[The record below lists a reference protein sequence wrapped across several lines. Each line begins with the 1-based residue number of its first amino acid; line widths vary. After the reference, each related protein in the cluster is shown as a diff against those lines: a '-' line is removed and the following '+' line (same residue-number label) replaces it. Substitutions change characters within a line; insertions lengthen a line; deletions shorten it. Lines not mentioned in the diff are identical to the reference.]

1 MASLAMT
8 GLAAFAPPGPG
19 TWLLDAVHM
28 PRPFTRFQQAIHP
41 AGIDAGFRESMARYG
56 VLVATLDYRFING
69 LGYFQPVPAPPDEI
83 PARIAAGQAAVEGR
97 IWRADLDRWVNA
109 VKPAAIASSMALQR
123 IDPAALSQEALK
135 GHIAACIA
143 HLQRMVRQ
151 HHSFNGAAIL
161 PVGDFIA
168 SVVAWSGLP
177 AGQFLSLLRGAAPES
192 AGSFPELDR
201 LVTALRSS
209 SAGREVL
216 SSGNAGAALAGLRA
230 MPGEVGAAATAYLD
244 IVSWRLL
251 DSLDTG
257 DPTAIEM
264 PDVLVSGIRRAVED
278 GAPAPAHAGKDEE
291 ARLRDLIP
299 DAHKADYDSL
309 LSETRLMSRLR
320 DERGLYSDVWAAGIT
335 RRALLEAGRRLAEAG
350 RLHEPAH
357 LIEGDPG
364 EIDGLINGR
373 GGPDADELAERCD
386 VRMSLRA
393 TDGPP
398 FLGEPPH
405 PPPPLDGLPPA
416 TARMMRALGT
426 AIDAIFAPS
435 HAVSEDGVVRGTPA
449 SPGLYQGTAR
459 VIAGPHEFARLKRG
473 DVLVTATTTE
483 AFNIVLPLLGAM
495 VTDAGGLLSHAA
507 IVSREYGIPGVVG
520 CLDATARI
528 HDGATVAVDGTTGEI
543 RILP

>member
-1 MASLAMT
+1 MT
-8 GLAAFAPPGPG
+8 GAQSMGLEGFAPPGAG
-19 TWLLDAVHM
+19 TWLQDAVHM

-41 AGIDAGFRESMARYG
+41 PGIDAGFRETMARYG

-69 LGYFQPVPAPPDEI
+69 LAYFQPVPAPHDEM
-83 PARIAAGQAAVEGR
+83 PARIAAAQAAVEHR
-97 IWRADLDRWVNA
+97 IWRADLDRWTNE
-109 VKPAAIASSMALQR
+109 VKPASIASSMALQQV
-123 IDPAALSQEALK
+123 DPASLSDDALHA
-135 GHIAACIA
+135 HIAACIA
-143 HLQRMVRQ
+143 HLSRMVRQ

-168 SVVAWSGLP
+168 SVVEWSGKP
-177 AGQFLSLLRGAAPES
+177 AGAFLSLLRGAAPES
-192 AGSFPELDR
+192 AGAFPELDR
-201 LVTALRSS
+201 LVAALRASNGAREILV
-209 SAGREVL
+209 SAE
-216 SSGNAGAALAGLRA
+216 AGAALARLRTE
-230 MPGEVGAAATAYLD
+230 PGEVGAAARAYLD
-244 IVSWRLL
+244 LVSWRLL

-264 PDVLVSGIRRAVED
+264 PEVLANGIRRAVED
-278 GAPAPAHAGKDEE
+278 GAPAAAHAGKDEA

-299 DAHKADYDSL
+299 DVHKAAYDDQL
-309 LSETRLMSRLR
+309 AETRLMSRLR

-335 RRALLEAGRRLAEAG
+335 RRALLEAGRRLADAG

-357 LIEGDPG
+357 LIEGDPA
-364 EIDGLINGR
+364 EIDGLIRSR

-386 VRMSLRA
+386 IRMSLRS

-398 FLGEPPH
+398 FLGEPPQ

-416 TARMMRALGT
+416 TVRMMRALGT

-435 HAVSEDGVVRGTPA
+435 HAASEDGIVRGTPA
-449 SPGLYQGTAR
+449 SPGLYKGTAR
-459 VIAGPHEFARLKRG
+459 LIAGPHEFSRLQRG

-528 HDGATVAVDGTTGEI
+528 PDGATVSVDGATGEVKV
-543 RILP
+543 L

>member
-1 MASLAMT
+1 MVGLPSLGVA
-8 GLAAFAPPGPG
+8 GYEAPGPG

-28 PRPFTRFQQAIHP
+28 PRPFTRFQQALHP

-56 VLVATLDYRFING
+56 VLVSTLEYRFVNG

-83 PARIAAGQAAVEGR
+83 PGRIAAGQAAVER
-97 IWRADLDRWVNA
+97 RLWRADLDRWTNQ
-109 VKPAAIASSMALQR
+109 VKPAAIASTMALQR
-123 IDPAALSQEALK
+123 VDPAALSDDALRA
-135 GHIAACIA
+135 HIAACIA
-143 HLQRMVRQ
+143 HLSRMIRQ

-168 SVVAWSGLP
+168 SVVEWSGRP
-177 AGQFLSLLRGAAPES
+177 AGEFLSLLRGAAPES

-201 LVTALRSS
+201 LVAALRSS
-209 SAGREVL
+209 AAGREIL
-216 SSGNAGAALAGLRA
+216 FSGDAGAALAGLRA
-230 MPGEVGAAATAYLD
+230 LPGEVGTAATAYLD
-244 IVSWRLL
+244 LVSWRLL

-264 PDVLVSGIRRAVED
+264 PDVLAGGIRRAVED
-278 GAPAPAHAGKDEE
+278 GAPAPAHAGKEEE

-299 DAHKADYDSL
+299 DAHKADYDDL
-309 LSETRLMSRLR
+309 LAETRLMSRLR
-320 DERGLYSDVWAAGIT
+320 DERGLYSDVWAAGVT
-335 RRALLEAGRRLAEAG
+335 RRALLEAGRRLAQAG
-350 RLHEPAH
+350 MLHEPAH
-357 LIEGDPG
+357 LIEGDPA
-364 EIDGLINGR
+364 EVDGLVKGR
-373 GGPDADELAERCD
+373 GGPGADELAERCD

-393 TDGPP
+393 SDGPP

-416 TARMMRALGT
+416 TARLMRALGT

-435 HAVSEDGVVRGTPA
+435 PAASEDGTVRGTPA
-449 SPGLYQGTAR
+449 SPGQYEGTAR
-459 VIAGPHEFARLKRG
+459 VIAGPHEFSRLKRG

-528 HDGATVAVDGTTGEI
+528 PDGATVSVDGTTGEI
-543 RILP
+543 RVL

>member
-1 MASLAMT
+1 MAGASTT
-8 GLAAFAPPGPG
+8 GLADFAPPGPG

-41 AGIDAGFRESMARYG
+41 PALDAGFRETMARYG
-56 VLVATLDYRFING
+56 VLVATLDYKFING
-69 LGYFQPVPAPPDEI
+69 LGYFQPVPAPPEEI
-83 PARIAAGQAAVEGR
+83 PARIAAAQAAVEKR
-97 IWRADLDRWVNA
+97 IWRADLDRWLHE
-109 VKPAAIASSMALQR
+109 VKPASIVSSMALQR
-123 IDPAALSQEALK
+123 IDPAALGDAALHE
-135 GHIAACIA
+135 HIGACIA
-143 HLQRMVRQ
+143 HLSRMVRQ

-168 SVVAWSGLP
+168 SVVEWSGQP

-192 AGSFPELDR
+192 AGSFPELDS
-201 LVTALRSS
+201 LVEALRSS
-209 SAGREVL
+209 ASGREIL
-216 SSGNAGAALAGLRA
+216 FSGDAGAALSRLRA
-230 MPGEVGAAATAYLD
+230 APGDVGAAATAYLD
-244 IVSWRLL
+244 LVSWRLL
-251 DSLDTG
+251 DSLDAG

-264 PDVLVSGIRRAVED
+264 PEVLASGIRRAVED
-278 GAPAPAHAGKDEE
+278 GAPAAAHAGKGEE

-299 DAHKADYDSL
+299 DGHKAAYDDL
-309 LSETRLMSRLR
+309 LAETRMLSRLR
-320 DERGLYSDVWAAGIT
+320 DERGLYSDVWAAGLA
-335 RRALLEAGRRLAEAG
+335 RRALLEAGRRLVEAG

-357 LIEGDPG
+357 LIEGDPA
-364 EIDGLINGR
+364 EIDGLIRGR

-416 TARMMRALGT
+416 TVRMMRALGT

-435 HAVSEDGVVRGTPA
+435 HAASEDGIVRGTAA
-449 SPGLYQGTAR
+449 SPGTYKGTAR
-459 VIAGPHEFARLKRG
+459 LIAGPHEFTRIQRG

-528 HDGATVAVDGTTGEI
+528 PDGATVSVDGTTGEV
-543 RILP
+543 RVL